1 MSILSKISILIAV
14 LLLTGCS
21 HLNNHKPQNQS
32 RHIPSALPF
41 EYPQAT
47 ATNTVPSSTQ
57 PAARTSQPARASAP
71 QTQPQPIQTQ
81 QYTQAQQPT
90 YHQQPSPAQV
100 ISPKQFSP
108 TYSASSKQRQH
119 VVSIAQQLIGAPY
132 RYGGTTP
139 SGFDCSGFTQFVFK
153 QANITIPR
161 TAAQQRDSTQTISS
175 LRQLIPGDLIF
186 FKTSERSNHVGIY
199 VGNNQFVHTSTGQ
212 KQVKKSNLQN
222 NYWRRHFVKFGRFI
236 AGSQHYA
243 TNY

>member
-1 MSILSKISILIAV
+1 MSILSKISILITA

-21 HLNNHKPQNQS
+21 HLNIHKSQNQPK
-32 RHIPSALPF
+32 HIPSALPF

-47 ATNTVPSSTQ
+47 AINIAPNSTQ
-57 PAARTSQPARASAP
+57 PIRTSVP
-71 QTQPQPIQTQ
+71 QTQ

-153 QANITIPR
+153 QANISIPR